1 MSFKYDKM
9 KTNFSEIKNKK
20 IFNSFKNTNNNSE
33 TINTTKMNST
43 STTTNNNYFDNQNM
57 FQNYSNLNNIN
68 MDDSD
73 NINQININNEIRDNQ
88 INNPNN
94 IDEVIKNEISSA
106 LIDIFLKENQIKYIP
121 MFILYL
127 SEVWK
132 ELSKE
137 TNSSANINSGINIFT
152 FNKYYHLPGL
162 IGQRL
167 FNLMNKSKNGFLSP
181 DEFISGM
188 CIIFCEEINSLI
200 NFIFNFYDF
209 DNDEYITFD
218 DIHAVLCYLP
228 VINCFDDM
236 LDIENEIYSTI
247 GDIFINKKEK
257 IDLNT
262 FSDLIIRKER
272 YELFIPLISF
282 FYDNKPF
289 DNEEIYEFY
298 NEYYNIGKINMN
310 EGKYKIKN
318 VISLKEFETKDN
330 IKNNIIFKY
339 KNSNRIFNSKFH
351 SPNKS
356 RYINE
361 HSDYFLKINKTPKF
375 NYMNTEIVEQICF
388 NENDIND
395 YEKDLDNNKDK
406 EKNNYE
412 KYILKSEAFERMR
425 KSLPLVTGFSKILN
439 SKIKKSEINNKKIN
453 QKNIN
458 ENIKLKY
465 SINDKN
471 KMNNKKKNKG
481 FIYNFCQN
489 LIKNNCMTFNSE
501 IDINS
506 EDSKS
511 ICKQIS
517 LNIGIDTNS
526 NKNKEDMTWRNDNIN
541 LNKRKI
547 IYESYLYKINKKGK
561 LKKLYFKLNN
571 YDLFYYKSKDSK
583 IHKGMHNLSTYFL
596 EIKPIFSNND
606 KDNISNSNIKYNQKY
621 SRYKITINGI
631 DYFCFLLINIKREIH
646 YYYTPSTQIYEGW
659 IEALKTILK
668 YKNIYQQYIF
678 RQIIGKGKNCLV
690 FYAYDII
697 NKREVAI
704 KKINKTNLT
713 LEDLFLIQTEVDTLK
728 VCQHPYVV
736 KLYEIIETYNE
747 INIILEYCELG
758 NLYFYLSKVKFNLS
772 EEQIVTYIHNI
783 SKAVYSMHNLG
794 IIHRDL
800 KLSNIAVTNK
810 NNKVEIRILDFG
822 LSKILGPNQSCNEGY
837 GTPGYAAPEVISRF
851 NYSFEADIWSIGV
864 IAYFLCVKK
873 LPFDYIREGNQ
884 NMDMIENTLL
894 DDVKF
899 DHNIMKKYSKYAE
912 KFIKDLMNKNTF
924 ERPNIR
930 EVLEHQWFQLFFR
943 NEVKKRIINTYKTE
957 FYQNPEIEDLNT
969 YDENYEN
976 SKDDKANYL
985 LYTNVNNK

>member
-1 MSFKYDKM
+1 M

-20 IFNSFKNTNNNSE
+20 ILNAFKNTNNNSE

-43 STTTNNNYFDNQNM
+43 STTNNNYFDNQNM
-57 FQNYSNLNNIN
+57 FQNYSNINNIN
-68 MDDSD
+68 LDDSD

-262 FSDLIIRKER
+262 FSDLIVRKER

-395 YEKDLDNNKDK
+395 YEKD
-406 EKNNYE
+406 
-412 KYILKSEAFERMR
+412 
-425 KSLPLVTGFSKILN
+425 
-439 SKIKKSEINNKKIN
+439 IKK
-453 QKNIN
+453 
-458 ENIKLKY
+458 
-465 SINDKN
+465 
-471 KMNNKKKNKG
+471 
-481 FIYNFCQN
+481 
-489 LIKNNCMTFNSE
+489 
-501 IDINS
+501 
-506 EDSKS
+506 
-511 ICKQIS
+511 
-517 LNIGIDTNS
+517 
-526 NKNKEDMTWRNDNIN
+526 
-541 LNKRKI
+541 KI
-547 IYESYLYKINKKGK
+547 I
-561 LKKLYFKLNN
+561 
-571 YDLFYYKSKDSK
+571 
-583 IHKGMHNLSTYFL
+583 M
-596 EIKPIFSNND
+596 
-606 KDNISNSNIKYNQKY
+606 
-621 SRYKITINGI
+621 
-631 DYFCFLLINIKREIH
+631 
-646 YYYTPSTQIYEGW
+646 
-659 IEALKTILK
+659 
-668 YKNIYQQYIF
+668 KNIY
-678 RQIIGKGKNCLV
+678 
-690 FYAYDII
+690 
-697 NKREVAI
+697 
-704 KKINKTNLT
+704 
-713 LEDLFLIQTEVDTLK
+713 
-728 VCQHPYVV
+728 
-736 KLYEIIETYNE
+736 
-747 INIILEYCELG
+747 
-758 NLYFYLSKVKFNLS
+758 
-772 EEQIVTYIHNI
+772 
-783 SKAVYSMHNLG
+783 
-794 IIHRDL
+794 
-800 KLSNIAVTNK
+800 
-810 NNKVEIRILDFG
+810 
-822 LSKILGPNQSCNEGY
+822 
-837 GTPGYAAPEVISRF
+837 
-851 NYSFEADIWSIGV
+851 
-864 IAYFLCVKK
+864 
-873 LPFDYIREGNQ
+873 
-884 NMDMIENTLL
+884 
-894 DDVKF
+894 
-899 DHNIMKKYSKYAE
+899 
-912 KFIKDLMNKNTF
+912 
-924 ERPNIR
+924 
-930 EVLEHQWFQLFFR
+930 
-943 NEVKKRIINTYKTE
+943 
-957 FYQNPEIEDLNT
+957 
-969 YDENYEN
+969 
-976 SKDDKANYL
+976 
-985 LYTNVNNK
+985 